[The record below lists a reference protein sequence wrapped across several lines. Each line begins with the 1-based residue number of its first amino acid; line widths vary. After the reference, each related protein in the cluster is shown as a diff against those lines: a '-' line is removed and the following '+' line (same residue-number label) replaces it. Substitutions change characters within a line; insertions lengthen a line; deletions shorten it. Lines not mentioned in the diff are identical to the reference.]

1 MSRGGK
7 QYDRPTPRWDQIR
20 ALAEEAGPAGVNQA
34 ELRARI
40 DIKAPV
46 LWSALLDYV
55 KRGWLFKIGRPTMMR
70 YFLRKEWADA
80 YPQPPSIEEVAK
92 ARIKRRTVRVRE
104 KRQAVAA
111 ARPPKPPKP
120 KAAPKPKAKAEKAD
134 RPFAKRIIGNAPVTV
149 TAPKLKQ
156 SVEIVVP
163 PGIEV
168 QKGPSYTHDP
178 RFQMAPGA
186 KVRGDF
192 SKLGIGRYL
201 PTEAA

>member
-1 MSRGGK
+1 MNRGGK

-20 ALAEEAGPAGVNQA
+20 ALAEEAGAAGVNQA
-34 ELRARI
+34 ELRARM

-92 ARIKRRTVRVRE
+92 ARIKRRTERVRE

-120 KAAPKPKAKAEKAD
+120 KAAPKPKPAKAAP
-134 RPFAKRIIGNAPVTV
+134 RPFEKRILPAPVTV
-149 TAPKLKQ
+149 ARPKQ
-156 SVEIVVP
+156 EAQIVTP

-178 RFQMAPGA
+178 RFQMAPGV